1 MEFTPCIEFVK
12 FDHCYQ
18 VQQRRLVQ
26 DLLVQDR
33 DGVVREVEVREERR
47 FQNRNGHDSGSGHV
61 QTSNGLWLVEDVL
74 DGLFGQG
81 VEAEVDLLDVDED
94 VCVGRNVCDLIVRDG
109 L

>member
-1 MEFTPCIEFVK
+1 MG
-12 FDHCYQ
+12 Q
-18 VQQRRLVQ
+18 
-26 DLLVQDR
+26 
-33 DGVVREVEVREERR
+33 VEVSQERGLEHR
-47 FQNRNGHDSGSGHV
+47 DSHDSGSGHV